1 MHLVPRGS
9 DDLPE
14 QVLLKAGHGGL
25 SADSLAQ
32 CEQVRAVAKTRL
44 IRHRGSL
51 SGRAIV
57 AVSTALARVLD
68 LAP

>member
-1 MHLVPRGS
+1 M
-9 DDLPE
+9 
-14 QVLLKAGHGGL
+14 LLKAGHDGL

-51 SGRAIV
+51 SARAIV